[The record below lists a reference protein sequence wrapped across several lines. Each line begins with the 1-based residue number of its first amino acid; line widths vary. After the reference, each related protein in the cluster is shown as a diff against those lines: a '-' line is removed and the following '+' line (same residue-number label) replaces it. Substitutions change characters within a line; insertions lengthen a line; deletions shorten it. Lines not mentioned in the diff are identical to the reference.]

1 VSDFSIFDVVINID
15 MKDALSGFS
24 DFLVAIIGV
33 VALYLA
39 NRGMKYYLISER
51 VKHETQKIQQAN
63 QKISGFCAEIL
74 ASIISHDQPAQKITD
89 DSLNA
94 IKSSVK
100 NLYAESKGTSSEI
113 QSKLFLL
120 MRVIT
125 NLESSYKF
133 DRSIKILVDR
143 DILNFVLEV
152 CESVIDDAQR
162 LIDVPVSKKLSDSDL
177 HPRLQKLGVFRKRQ
191 NRKFDYNFG
200 LNLSPKSEDVFLLYW
215 KLMNNTGIGNI
226 GTKVL
231 CKTIGNNLPAA
242 MSLLFYKVYVP
253 PVFLS
258 KDSDLNNHRFGML
271 HALSGEQAP
280 LFLISITQKESLSMS
295 LDFKNRKLKKQWVFT
310 YANLDNSVQTNTKKW
325 LGELKK
331 NGIDPVSGSTKYN
344 DLLTNVKQEA
354 DGSVTIKIEDSKVKK
369 LDWTSLLL
377 KEKLNVWI
385 RKQD

>member
-1 VSDFSIFDVVINID
+1 
-15 MKDALSGFS
+15 M
-24 DFLVAIIGV
+24 
-33 VALYLA
+33 
-39 NRGMKYYLISER
+39 
-51 VKHETQKIQQAN
+51 
-63 QKISGFCAEIL
+63 
-74 ASIISHDQPAQKITD
+74 
-89 DSLNA
+89 
-94 IKSSVK
+94 
-100 NLYAESKGTSSEI
+100 
-113 QSKLFLL
+113 
-120 MRVIT
+120 
-125 NLESSYKF
+125 
-133 DRSIKILVDR
+133 
-143 DILNFVLEV
+143 NFVLEV